1 MVFEVSEQTKGEKNI
16 RKYLNGKYKMS
27 NNTMKYKRNEQIMIM
42 KNIGNIFE
50 KDANLTSGWSGFVI
64 TQTAQPSVVR
74 GKGDTI

>member
-1 MVFEVSEQTKGEKNI
+1 
-16 RKYLNGKYKMS
+16 
-27 NNTMKYKRNEQIMIM
+27 MIM